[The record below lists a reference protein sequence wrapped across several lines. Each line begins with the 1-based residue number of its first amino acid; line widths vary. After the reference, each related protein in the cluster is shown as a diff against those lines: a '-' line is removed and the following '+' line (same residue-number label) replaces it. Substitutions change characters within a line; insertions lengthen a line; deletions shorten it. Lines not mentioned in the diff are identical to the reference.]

1 LIPYG
6 KHSVSWLD
14 AFRVGMQV
22 KNHSLTQGPKI
33 AEFENLVAKF
43 VGAKYAV
50 AVSSATAGLHISVLA
65 LKLPPASQIVTSPI
79 SFVASSNCI
88 LYSGHTPIFIDIN
101 PENINLSAKIL
112 SDEVTK
118 NPNIRAVIPVHFAG
132 LADEMAEIHDV
143 CNKKAIKI
151 IEDAAHGLGGMYP
164 TGEKIGSCKY
174 SDITVFS
181 THPVKSI
188 TTGEGGI
195 ITTNSEEI
203 YANLLRLRSH
213 GINKLNDPIKNTFIG
228 TTAGETNLWY
238 YEMQSLGFHYR
249 LTEIQAALG
258 CSQIKKLNK
267 FMKRRYKLSLL
278 YDSAFKKQKIIQP
291 AQNCDK
297 RLSANHIYPVRIDF
311 EKINICRN
319 DLMKALKEKGILTQV
334 HYIPIPSHPYYSELG
349 YDCNNLVESLK
360 YYQSALTLPLYPTL
374 KKKKQKFIINSL
386 IDIIEQYAK

>member
-1 LIPYG
+1 
-6 KHSVSWLD
+6 
-14 AFRVGMQV
+14 
-22 KNHSLTQGPKI
+22 
-33 AEFENLVAKF
+33 
-43 VGAKYAV
+43 
-50 AVSSATAGLHISVLA
+50 
-65 LKLPPASQIVTSPI
+65 
-79 SFVASSNCI
+79 
-88 LYSGHTPIFIDIN
+88 
-101 PENINLSAKIL
+101 
-112 SDEVTK
+112 
-118 NPNIRAVIPVHFAG
+118 
-132 LADEMAEIHDV
+132 
-143 CNKKAIKI
+143 
-151 IEDAAHGLGGMYP
+151 
-164 TGEKIGSCKY
+164 
-174 SDITVFS
+174 
-181 THPVKSI
+181 
-188 TTGEGGI
+188 
-195 ITTNSEEI
+195 
-203 YANLLRLRSH
+203 
-213 GINKLNDPIKNTFIG
+213 
-228 TTAGETNLWY
+228 
-238 YEMQSLGFHYR
+238 MQSLGFHYR

-311 EKINICRN
+311 EKINISRN